1 MFVVGCKDR
10 QSTIYCRPVFPEDG
24 GIPMSAEKQLMD
36 ESGLLLESP
45 LTQML
50 RHEGRVA
57 AWFTHSPDH
66 SND

>member
-1 MFVVGCKDR
+1 M
-10 QSTIYCRPVFPEDG
+10 FPEDG